1 VKEKNNLNLMQKYF
15 VLVWL
20 IFFIN
25 LNALA
30 QDKES
35 ESIKLKLQTATQ
47 KEKVSLYLK
56 LSDLAESYDER
67 IGYCERAINIAN
79 ELKDI
84 ELQANANFTIGIYYY
99 TEGKYIDA
107 ERCFLE
113 SLGYYKK
120 RNDTKSVAKT
130 YYWLATTCR
139 YWGKFYNA
147 VKYAKLGLDLSER
160 LKWAEGIID
169 ATLVTGNIYQAWG
182 DQEQAEIYF
191 TKVLDKLKGREE
203 NLSFGFALQGK
214 GNVLFSRGEIDSA
227 KIFYEKSQKVFINIK
242 SKFGHAMALKEIS
255 RYYIFKKD
263 YKKAESNLIQALSL
277 VKEIKNKRG
286 LYEVYILE
294 GDLYLKKGNFSRA
307 VELYL
312 AGQNLANQM
321 GLSDEIAENYKT
333 ISKLYESKKDNTK
346 ALKYF
351 KLYSNFKDSATSLS
365 SSERIT
371 EIITTTDAEKKEKES
386 QNLKKENELKKSETS
401 RSYILISAIVIVL
414 ILLVSL
420 VFIVL
425 KEFKLRQHHLKT
437 SEEQKAELNSLQ
449 FQLNSNFDYAD
460 KIQSSIMPD
469 NAALTIPHFIMFRP
483 NERVGGDFYWFKQIE
498 NQLVV
503 AVADCTGHGISG
515 AFMSSLG
522 ISFLNYLFIG
532 RKELSCA
539 QILEELR
546 TKVKMSLKQDIFDNK
561 VIDVIEM
568 AICIININTLEMQY
582 AGAKHPLYLI
592 SNGELKILEAS
603 NNPLGAYLKE
613 KPFENQQVQLKKGDN
628 IYMFSNGYMDQ
639 FGGKEGKKFKS
650 THFRD
655 ALLAICESDMETQ
668 KHLLEKIF
676 DEWKNSKYDQTDDVL
691 VLGMKI

>member
-1 VKEKNNLNLMQKYF
+1 MQKYF
-15 VLVWL
+15 VFVWL

-35 ESIKLKLQTATQ
+35 ERIKLKLQTATQ

-56 LSDLAESYDER
+56 LSDLAVSYDER

-99 TEGKYIDA
+99 TEGKYSDA
-107 ERCFLE
+107 ERSFLE

-120 RNDTKSVAKT
+120 RNDTKAVAKT

-139 YWGKFYNA
+139 YWGKYYNA
-147 VKYAKLGLDLSER
+147 VKYAKLDLELSER
-160 LKWAEGIID
+160 IKWSDGMID
-169 ATLVTGNIYQAWG
+169 AVLVSGNIYQAWG

-191 TKVLDKLKGREE
+191 AKVLDKLKGKEE
-203 NLSFGFALQGK
+203 NLSLGFAFLGN

-227 KIFYEKSQKVFINIK
+227 RIFYDKSQKIFIKIK

-277 VKEIKNKRG
+277 VKEINNKRG

-312 AGQNLANQM
+312 AGQKLANKM

-333 ISKLYESKKDNTK
+333 ISKLYESKKDNAK

-351 KLYSNFKDSATSLS
+351 KLYSKTKDSAASIS

-371 EIITTTDAEKKEKES
+371 DIITTTDSEKKEKES
-386 QNLKKENELKKSETS
+386 LYLKSETELKKSKTS
-401 RSYILISAIVIVL
+401 RNYILISAIVIVV
-414 ILLVSL
+414 ILLAAL
-420 VFIVL
+420 AFIVL
-425 KEFKLRQHHLKT
+425 REFKLRQHHLST
-437 SEEQKAELNSLQ
+437 TEEQKAELNSMQ
-449 FQLNSNFDYAD
+449 FQLNSNFDYAS
-460 KIQSSIMPD
+460 KIQPAIMPETS
-469 NAALTIPHFIMFRP
+469 ALTIPHFIMFRP
-483 NERVGGDFYWFKQIE
+483 SEKVGGDFYWFKQIE

-503 AVADCTGHGISG
+503 AVADCTGHGVSG
-515 AFMSSLG
+515 AFMTSLG
-522 ISFLNYLFIG
+522 ISLLNNSFIN
-532 RKELSCA
+532 RKEFDCA
-539 QILEELR
+539 QILKELR
-546 TKVKMSLKQDIFDNK
+546 NKVKISLNQDIFDDK

-568 AICIININTLEMQY
+568 GICIINLKTLEMQF

-592 SNGELKILEAS
+592 SKGELKILEAS

-613 KPFENQQVQLKKGDN
+613 KPFENQNVQLKEGDN

-639 FGGKEGKKFKS
+639 FGGKDGKKFKS

-655 ALLAICESDMETQ
+655 ALMAICDSDMETQ

-676 DEWKNSKYDQTDDVL
+676 DEWKNSKYEQTDDVL